1 MQAGMP
7 SKSFKEKQ
15 TAWVITV
22 DMGYGHQRAAYPFA
36 DIAHNGIIAMN
47 DYKGLPED
55 ERHAWEQSRKGY
67 ELISRIQAKSF
78 VGHFAFELFDR
89 FQEIPR
95 FYPRRDL
102 SRPNLQVHHTYRLIE
117 KQDVG
122 KHLFT
127 KVLAKNQKL
136 PLYCTFF
143 LPAYAAEIYGYEG
156 DIYLQVCDA
165 DVSRTWV
172 PRNPKKSR
180 IRYCAP
186 NPRVVERLK
195 LYGVREDNIYET
207 GFPLPEENIDC
218 KMIIL
223 KKDIGARIVN
233 LDPENSMRHKF
244 GHIINYHIGK
254 KFVPKRSTHPLTLT
268 FAVGGAGAQADIGAE
283 LVKSLRSKIFG
294 GGLRIH
300 LIAGTRPSLRD
311 FYKDLVKEF
320 ALKSVFGKHITIL
333 YEETKHDYFKK
344 FNKLLRTTDIL
355 WTKPSELSFYTA
367 LGIPLIMAPSIGS
380 QEDFN
385 RIWLKTIG
393 GGISQDDPRYADEWL
408 FDWIRSGWLARAA
421 LNGFSGAPMMGTYEV
436 KRTLFEKGYRPKGF
450 ERKSPLAV

>member
-1 MQAGMP
+1 M
-7 SKSFKEKQ
+7 KKEKQ
-15 TAWVITV
+15 EAWVITV

-36 DIAHNGIIAMN
+36 HIAHKEIIAMN
-47 DYKGLPED
+47 DYQGLPND
-55 ERHAWEQSRKGY
+55 EREKWQRNRQGY
-67 ELISRIQAKSF
+67 EFISRIQAKSF
-78 VGHFAFELFDR
+78 LGRFAFEVFDR

-95 FYPRRDL
+95 FYPKRDL
-102 SRPNLQVHHTYRLIE
+102 SRSNLQLLHIYRLIE
-117 KQDVG
+117 KHGVG

-127 KVLAKNQKL
+127 KVLTKNQKL

-143 LPAYAAEIYGYEG
+143 LPAYAAELYGYEG
-156 DIYLQVCDA
+156 EIYLQVCDA

-180 IRYCAP
+180 IKYFAP
-186 NPRVVERLK
+186 NLRVSERLK
-195 LYGVREDNIYET
+195 LYGVREENIYET
-207 GFPLPEENIDC
+207 GFPMPEENIG
-218 KMIIL
+218 KNMLTL
-223 KKDIGARIVN
+223 KKDIGARILN
-233 LDPENSMRHKF
+233 LDPSHAMRHKF

-254 KFVPKRSTHPLTLT
+254 KHIPLRSTHPLTLT

-283 LVKSLRSKIFG
+283 LIKSLRAKIFAG
-294 GGLRIH
+294 SMRVH
-300 LIAGTRPSLRD
+300 LIAGTRPSVRD
-311 FYKDLVKEF
+311 FYKGLIKEF
-320 ALKSVFGKHITIL
+320 SLKSVLGKHVTIL
-333 YEETKHDYFKK
+333 YEDAKHDYFLK

-408 FDWIRSGWLARAA
+408 TDWIQSGWLARAA
-421 LNGFSGAPMMGTYEV
+421 LNGFSGAPITGTNEI
-436 KRTLFEKGYRPKGF
+436 KRVLFEHGYRPKGF
-450 ERKSPLAV
+450 EKKSPLAV